1 MSTEFPNVVVIGGT
15 LSCPEDHGPT
25 KNSGLR
31 VTATLTNP
39 SSRGDYSPTIVKV
52 CALGKKAQALHRLAE
67 AGALVIISGRICFNT
82 NGYSDQV
89 VADKI
94 HEMDEL
100 EDG

>member
-15 LSCPEDHGPT
+15 LSCPVSLGPT
-25 KNSGLR
+25 KNSGEC

-39 SSRGDYSPTIVKV
+39 AARGDFLPTVVKIR
-52 CALGKKAQALHRLAE
+52 ALGKKARVLHRLAE
-67 AGALVIISGRICFNT
+67 AGALVIIIGRIGFTT
-82 NGYSDQV
+82 NGHSEHV

-100 EDG
+100 EEG